1 MEMFS
6 SKKKKIQIISLNVEE
21 RIHVGGQNAVDAVA
35 VGARAKVQ
43 EELVRHL
50 GIKIYIRPSG
60 VNMEG
65 CSDVWKTKRNR
76 QGTYLNIPSDQPTN
90 PSSNRQTG
98 YLVCFHK
105 NRITDQL

>member
-1 MEMFS
+1 MFS
-6 SKKKKIQIISLNVEE
+6 MKKKIQIIFLNVEE

-50 GIKIYIRPSG
+50 GINIYIRPSG

-65 CSDVWKTKRNR
+65 CSGMYGRRKEIDRART
-76 QGTYLNIPSDQPTN
+76 
-90 PSSNRQTG
+90 
-98 YLVCFHK
+98 
-105 NRITDQL
+105 